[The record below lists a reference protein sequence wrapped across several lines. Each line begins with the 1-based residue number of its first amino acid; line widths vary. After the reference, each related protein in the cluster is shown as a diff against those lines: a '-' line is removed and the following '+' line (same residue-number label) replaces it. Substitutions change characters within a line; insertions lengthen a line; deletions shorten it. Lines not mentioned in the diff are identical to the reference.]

1 MVRMMSA
8 FPASAQ
14 VTSLV
19 WMSLVLSGTQE
30 GSFTTPW
37 IGDSHPQRRVVIKFS
52 CIKYQAQIFLKIVNS
67 NIHSLTTPSSKVKEY
82 IISLIGICVFDS
94 DSSEGSNNKQLNISF
109 SSIDHLFTCLSDQTG
124 FDIWLNLKHI
134 LMLLDWINCIS
145 GVLTYISFGFQPIQ
159 LELLNSYFWKKRK
172 KEVNSTWPAC
182 S

>member
-37 IGDSHPQRRVVIKFS
+37 IGDSRPQRRVVTKFS
-52 CIKYQAQIFLKIVNS
+52 CRVSSSDLFEY
-67 NIHSLTTPSSKVKEY
+67 IHSLTTPSSKVKEY

-159 LELLNSYFWKKRK
+159 LELLNSYFWNKRK
-172 KEVNSTWPAC
+172 KEVN
-182 S
+182 

>member
-1 MVRMMSA
+1 MSHLLLTASDPDNIKHCTALPAAWPLTSHPLSLAASPAPPMVRMMSA

-37 IGDSHPQRRVVIKFS
+37 IGDSRPQRRVVIKFS
-52 CIKYQAQIFLKIVNS
+52 CRVSSSDLFEY
-67 NIHSLTTPSSKVKEY
+67 IHSLTTPSSKVKEY

-124 FDIWLNLKHI
+124 FDI
-134 LMLLDWINCIS
+134 
-145 GVLTYISFGFQPIQ
+145 
-159 LELLNSYFWKKRK
+159 
-172 KEVNSTWPAC
+172 
-182 S
+182 